1 MKKTIFIFSIIG
13 IVLSVIVGII
23 FIVLAN
29 TFDAKSLVENG
40 GSVTYNGQQ
49 LKPADTEELNAV
61 TIVFKIVFW
70 FFVVV
75 MVLALIVSILDIVL
89 LSKMPASKAPY
100 IVFGVLSIAFSIAVA
115 GVLLIVYGATGTYKK
130 DLKS

>member
-13 IVLSVIVGII
+13 IVLSVIVGVI

-49 LKPADTEELNAV
+49 LK
-61 TIVFKIVFW
+61 
-70 FFVVV
+70 
-75 MVLALIVSILDIVL
+75 
-89 LSKMPASKAPY
+89 
-100 IVFGVLSIAFSIAVA
+100 
-115 GVLLIVYGATGTYKK
+115 
-130 DLKS
+130 LKP